1 MIKNMVLKVTVP
13 AFKFGSTCFTLLL
26 VEVEFVL
33 DAWEIG
39 VKFHRAK
46 EAVQR
51 CPVKKY
57 I

>member
-1 MIKNMVLKVTVP
+1 MVLKVTVP